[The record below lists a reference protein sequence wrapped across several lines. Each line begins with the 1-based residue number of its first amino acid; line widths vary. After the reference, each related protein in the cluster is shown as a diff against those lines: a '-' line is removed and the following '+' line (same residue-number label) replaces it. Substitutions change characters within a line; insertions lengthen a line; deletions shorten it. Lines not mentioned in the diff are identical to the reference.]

1 MSTELVRN
9 EWGVIL
15 QDGELVELRWLASTS
30 SMGDGGFMA
39 TLCLFAWEAE
49 KARPR
54 GLMIDALEFRHKFG
68 EGVMAWRDAHII
80 PRYGAMGMT
89 RFAFHVPAGAPGT
102 VEAGGTPA
110 VEGSATFPT
119 GWFSTRA
126 GANGW
131 LADQR

>member
-15 QDGELVELRWLASTS
+15 QDGELVELRWLPSTS

-80 PRYGAMGMT
+80 PRYGAAGI
-89 RFAFHVPAGAPGT
+89 RKFAFLMPAEFPDIGKEGR
-102 VEAGGTPA
+102 
-110 VEGSATFPT
+110 EGSAVFPT
-119 GWFSTRA
+119 KWFAERA
-126 GANGW
+126 DALAW
-131 LADQR
+131 LRA